1 MLSYRGDGG
10 PEHSVGVHRVLRVP
24 HSFLGSFM
32 SGASRARSGEGRG
45 RGLLTL
51 ATVGDST
58 SLSPGDEVGVRIKAL
73 LLRDY

>member
-1 MLSYRGDGG
+1 MLSYGGDGG

-24 HSFLGSFM
+24 HSFLGS
-32 SGASRARSGEGRG
+32 GASRARSGEGGG
-45 RGLLTL
+45 RSLLTV